1 MSEKDR
7 SIFFTAVGFVVGLFI
22 AIGFVV
28 VCFPYMALAVD
39 ATGNATMM
47 CAPTYEAMRT

>member
-1 MSEKDR
+1 MSEKDKTVFY
-7 SIFFTAVGFVVGLFI
+7 SAIGFVVGLFI
-22 AIGFVV
+22 AISFVV

-47 CAPTYEAMRT
+47 CGPTYEAMRT